1 MTQLYLSPTSIG
13 VKYQWPCQ
21 KGCQNNAVLFSSFSE
36 TTLQHF
42 IEKSCQEVQ
51 DDSYADAEEEG
62 RRREHEMRGR
72 GVVEEKVESQ
82 DLVEKGAQE
91 EEEVEERKEEG
102 GLKSIEAIA
111 IKLVSSAEQERRG
124 SREEPI
130 EEEEEE
136 RRNNIMEKKEEGGAD
151 IATDVNNSNDN
162 TNENVFRC
170 SNAMLKTLST
180 TVSEPVLL
188 SASGCNPGRK
198 SV

>member
-1 MTQLYLSPTSIG
+1 M
-13 VKYQWPCQ
+13 
-21 KGCQNNAVLFSSFSE
+21 
-36 TTLQHF
+36 
-42 IEKSCQEVQ
+42 Q

-72 GVVEEKVESQ
+72 GVVEDKVERP
-82 DLVEKGAQE
+82 DLEEKGAQE
-91 EEEVEERKEEG
+91 EEEEVVERKDEG

-124 SREEPI
+124 SQEEPM
-130 EEEEEE
+130 EEEE
-136 RRNNIMEKKEEGGAD
+136 RKNNIMEKKEEEGAD
-151 IATDVNNSNDN
+151 ITTDAKNDSIDN